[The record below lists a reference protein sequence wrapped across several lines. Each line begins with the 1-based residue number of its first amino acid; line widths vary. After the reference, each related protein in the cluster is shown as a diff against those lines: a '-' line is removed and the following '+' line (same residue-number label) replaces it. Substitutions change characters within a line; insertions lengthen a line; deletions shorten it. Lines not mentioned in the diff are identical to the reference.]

1 MLRKFIQEKIGINL
15 DVRFQNPQYW
25 FMLAIAVI
33 TPIVSY
39 LGLNVSDITSWGV
52 LMDMLGQAIMNPYLL
67 VLVIVNVY
75 NATVDGTT
83 RGFKDSQMML
93 NGEKSNDLMEERRE
107 LNERLEELEEEI
119 KQLQNKE
126 EE

>member
-39 LGLNVSDITSWGV
+39 LGLNVSDITSWNV
-52 LMDMLGQAIMNPYLL
+52 LIEMLGQAIANPYLL

-75 NATVDGTT
+75 NATVDSTT
-83 RGFKDSQMML
+83 KGFKDSQMML
-93 NGEKSNDLMEERRE
+93 NDETSDDLRHEIEELKEVIR
-107 LNERLEELEEEI
+107 ELEE
-119 KQLQNKE
+119 NKE
-126 EE
+126 DEE

>member
-15 DVRFQNPQYW
+15 DVRLQNPQYW

-39 LGLNVSDITSWGV
+39 LGLNVSDVTSWGV
-52 LMDMLGQAIMNPYLL
+52 LIDMLGQAIMNPYLL

-93 NGEKSNDLMEERRE
+93 NDETSDDLRHEIEELKEVIR
-107 LNERLEELEEEI
+107 ELEE
-119 KQLQNKE
+119 NKE
-126 EE
+126 DEE

>member
-1 MLRKFIQEKIGINL
+1 MKFKQFIQEKIGINL

-25 FMLAIAVI
+25 FMITIAII

-39 LGLNVSDITSWGV
+39 LGLNVSDVTSWGV
-52 LMDMLGQAIMNPYLL
+52 LIDMLGQAIANPYLL

-83 RGFKDSQMML
+83 KGFKDSEMML
-93 NGEKSNDLMEERRE
+93 NGEKSNDLMEERIE
-107 LNERLEELEEEI
+107 LN
-119 KQLQNKE
+119 
-126 EE
+126 